1 MGEIS
6 RMFVHTIGVETHLGE
21 SSTGERYATSV
32 SVKGL
37 VVENQAVKNDGGSQ
51 QITSGDAGGET
62 KVYTSLKHAD
72 LFKPKSRVTLP
83 FRTAQVFKIRYQ
95 YGGPS
100 LGTPDH
106 IEVLL
111 V

>member
-1 MGEIS
+1 
-6 RMFVHTIGVETHLGE
+6 MFVHTVGVETFEGE
-21 SSTGERYATSV
+21 TSKGDKFAASV

-37 VVENQAVKNDGGSQ
+37 IQENQAVKVDGISVEL
-51 QITSGDAGGET
+51 TSGDAGGET
-62 KVYTSLKHAD
+62 KLYTHLKHAD

-83 FRTAQVFKIRYQ
+83 YRTARVFKIRYQ